1 MKKIILIATII
12 ILVAI
17 FSANGQSGY
26 KVVDGDSLEHGLER
40 IRLEGIDAPEY
51 LQDCYDKQGNKYR
64 CGIKSADYL
73 QSLLH
78 GQINCRRLGRD
89 RYGRSLSECFNSGG
103 ININRQM
110 VISGWATSYG
120 NQYTEEEK
128 IARKSKLGVWQGKF
142 MRPELFRAL
151 NRSKDKRN
159 KNKKR

>member
-1 MKKIILIATII
+1 MKKIIFFVVLTILI
-12 ILVAI
+12 AI
-17 FSANGQSGY
+17 FSADGHSGY

-51 LQDCYDKQGNKYR
+51 LQDCHDKHGNKYR
-64 CGIKSADYL
+64 CGIKSAEYL

-78 GQINCRRLGRD
+78 GKINCNRLGKD
-89 RYGRSLSECFNSGG
+89 RYGRILSECFNSGG

-120 NQYTEEEK
+120 NQYIEEEK
-128 IARKSKLGVWQGKF
+128 IARKSRLGVWQGKF

-151 NRSKDKRN
+151 NRNKDKRN
-159 KNKKR
+159 KK